1 MNLTFH
7 CFETQT
13 NIDNSATLS
22 ELKKDFN
29 AVLLEKQ
36 VRILIEL
43 YRKLEKESIPQ
54 YRPDI
59 GIGHWA
65 SELHKP

>member
-1 MNLTFH
+1 M
-7 CFETQT
+7 QT

-36 VRILIEL
+36 A
-43 YRKLEKESIPQ
+43 RKMIKESFAIREKSFP
-54 YRPDI
+54 
-59 GIGHWA
+59 
-65 SELHKP
+65 